1 MSNMNSS
8 SERLEIRMAEL
19 SRRFTRDVPVR
30 LEQIERS
37 VNAYY
42 DDRTNDSL
50 DSAILH
56 AHKLAGSAGSFGYYV
71 LANLAR
77 ELELC
82 LGRVRNGSE
91 SSEHDSADEGIN
103 DLLRRVKEQGLMTA
117 SNGSGTNQV
126 DSIGRFPV
134 ESDSSP
140 EADSSL
146 GTNAQSGETGE
157 PAIGL
162 LTGRNRPDAAWQ
174 ELESQLGYFGLS
186 VTRISTR
193 EELRALLESARVL
206 VVIAHVETLNDFA
219 EGGFD
224 FNALS
229 DSGGAY
235 ASVIAVSEDDSFET
249 RLQAVRNG
257 AAAFFTL
264 PVDMPRLIDK
274 VAEAEE
280 EANPSPLHVLI
291 VDDDVDQVSNLAYL
305 LQRAGMV
312 TSVASDPTQVFSLMV
327 ETKPEVVITDM
338 YMPRCNGIELAK
350 LIRQQESFVGI
361 PIIFLSVERDI
372 GQHLEAMSYGG
383 DDFLVK
389 PVNPDHLVS
398 AVRARA
404 RRQRQMRYFMERD
417 SLTGMLN
424 HSHLKQ
430 QLEREVQRAGRI
442 NRPLCYCMIDL
453 DNFKHVN
460 DSYGHLAGDR
470 VLKSI
475 SRLLHE
481 RLRKTDTIGRHGGE
495 EFGVILF
502 DTDDGQAAKIMDELR
517 ESFSRIVHRVGET
530 EFQLTFSCGI
540 SAYPR
545 VSDLLQLT
553 ELADRGLYQ
562 AKQTGKNRVVVV

>member
-1 MSNMNSS
+1 MSNTTSR
-8 SERLEIRMAEL
+8 SERLEKRMAEL
-19 SRRFTRDVPVR
+19 SRRFAGDVPVR
-30 LEQIERS
+30 LGEIERW
-37 VNAYY
+37 VTAYY
-42 DDRTNDSL
+42 DDGETDSL
-50 DSAILH
+50 ESAILH
-56 AHKLAGSAGSFGYYV
+56 SHKLAGSAGSFGHYA
-71 LANLAR
+71 LANCAR
-77 ELELC
+77 ELELSLC
-82 LGRVRNGSE
+82 RVRDGAE
-91 SSEHDSADEGIN
+91 SSERNSVDNGI
-103 DLLRRVKEQGLMTA
+103 QGLVLQLREQASMTA
-117 SNGSGTNQV
+117 SSDTEEDQIESTDG
-126 DSIGRFPV
+126 FPR
-134 ESDSSP
+134 EYH
-140 EADSSL
+140 
-146 GTNAQSGETGE
+146 TSGEEESSSDTDSQSEAGGDTTIVLLAGLSE
-157 PAIGL
+157 PD
-162 LTGRNRPDAAWQ
+162 TAWQ
-174 ELESQLGYFGLS
+174 ELETQLGYFGLK
-186 VTRISTR
+186 VTRVATQAQLHSILDSPR
-193 EELRALLESARVL
+193 IV

-219 EGGFD
+219 EGGLD

-235 ASVIAVSEDDSFET
+235 ASVIAVCDEDSFEM
-249 RLQAVRNG
+249 RLQAIRNG

-264 PVDMPRLIDK
+264 PVDMPRLVDK
-274 VAEAEE
+274 IVEVEDEAD
-280 EANPSPLHVLI
+280 PSPLHVLI
-291 VDDDVDQVSNLAYL
+291 VDDDMDQVSYIAYL
-305 LQRAGMV
+305 LQREGMV
-312 TSVASDPTQVFSLMV
+312 TSVASDPTQVFTLMV
-327 ETKPEVVITDM
+327 EAKPEVVITDM
-338 YMPRCNGIELAK
+338 YMPRCTGIELAK

-372 GQHLEAMSYGG
+372 RRHMEAMSHGG
-383 DDFLVK
+383 DDFIVK

-398 AVRARA
+398 AVRVRA

-460 DSYGHLAGDR
+460 DTYGHLTGDA

-495 EFGVILF
+495 EFGIILF
-502 DTDDGQAAKIMDELR
+502 DTDSEQAAKIMDELR
-517 ESFSRIVHRVGET
+517 ESFSQIVHRAGET

-540 SAYPR
+540 SGYPR
-545 VSDLLQLT
+545 VSDVSQLT